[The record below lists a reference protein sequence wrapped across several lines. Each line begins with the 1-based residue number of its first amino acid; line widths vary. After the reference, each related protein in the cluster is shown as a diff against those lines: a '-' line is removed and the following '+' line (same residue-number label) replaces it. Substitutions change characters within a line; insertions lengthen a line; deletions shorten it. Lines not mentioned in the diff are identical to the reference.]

1 MRFSSLLLVSAL
13 VLVTTAA
20 SADDPM
26 ATTYGNTVTAKDTK
40 TGAVAAFLF
49 NADGTYTESAT
60 GADGKAVTLA
70 GKWVTKDNGATLCL
84 SPQVPANTPN
94 APGESCSPLAIHAIG
109 EHWPVTNSMGAS
121 FDVVLTAGR

>member
-1 MRFSSLLLVSAL
+1 MRFSSLLLASAF
-13 VLVTTAA
+13 VLVATAA

-26 ATTYGNTVTAKDTK
+26 AATYANTITAKDSK
-40 TGAVAAFLF
+40 TGAVAVFLF
-49 NADGTYTESAT
+49 NADGSYTEKAT
-60 GADGKAVTLA
+60 GADGKDVAIA

-94 APGESCSPLAIHAIG
+94 PPGDSCSPLAIHAIG

-121 FDVVLTAGR
+121 FDVVMTAGR